1 MKLSIKKNQLI
12 IFIFLIF
19 YIIIFNSCQSIN
31 KENINRTNI
40 NNENDIIFTTLLN
53 DQELIL
59 NGIGEYN
66 NGNLKAII
74 YFIPFH
80 ILTRHSLNIDHV
92 KNMYHKKIEIH
103 NSNEIYNFL
112 NSINNKTYTIINRS
126 NFNLRAVIEILND
139 DSLIF
144 SFSSGTGLDIII
156 DNYMINNGNELLD
169 FMNNYLYK
177 E

>member
-1 MKLSIKKNQLI
+1 MKLSIRKSQLI

-19 YIIIFNSCQSIN
+19 YIINFNSCQNIN
-31 KENINRTNI
+31 KRSINRTN
-40 NNENDIIFTTLLN
+40 ENHIIFSTLSN

-66 NGNLKAII
+66 NENLKAII
-74 YFIPFH
+74 YFIPFN
-80 ILTRHSLNIDHV
+80 ILTRYSLNIDHV

-103 NSNEIYNFL
+103 DSNEIYNFL
-112 NSINNKTYTIINRS
+112 NSINNKIYTIINRS
-126 NFNLRAVIEILND
+126 NFDLRAVVEILNN

-144 SFSSGTGLDIII
+144 SFSSETGLDIII
-156 DNYMINNGNELLD
+156 DNYMINNGNELLN